1 MVDSNIT
8 LDGNTVGPVCWRL
21 HKKEKNKKI
30 KRKKKSFVFQFQFT
44 SVKKPAAKGRST
56 VGIFWKKKDY
66 YKQVG
71 NVWVTTTTPITFCN
85 LETFQTLYEQMSDI
99 INVDLLSCKFRG
111 GKNPSKVKKNVN
123 KNWAKECWQLYSA
136 AVLYLLSCAGGTKTG
151 EASTIIYIE
160 TPPTDQREYYRN
172 GCRRHVHTTAPK

>member
-1 MVDSNIT
+1 MET
-8 LDGNTVGPVCWRL
+8 LWGPSAGDYI
-21 HKKEKNKKI
+21 KKKNQKIKEK
-30 KRKKKSFVFQFQFT
+30 KRVSSFNF
-44 SVKKPAAKGRST
+44 SSRRSRSRRRRDGRRSA
-56 VGIFWKKKDY
+56 FFEKKKDY